1 METDPAAPPQRASS
15 TSTASTSSDPSRRR
29 RRPRKPAAAPK
40 TPTLASTAATSASAS
55 AEPSDNPALTSFPSL
70 SPETPPSRG
79 APRGLPS
86 PPLAKAPPPATARR
100 AGAAPPP
107 SIAALTA
114 NSPSFR
120 GGLFDDTP
128 TTAGSAAG
136 AAAGA
141 AQGVPGAA
149 HHASDAQLARL
160 VARAGAVPLVRQL
173 AADLAARDAELS
185 RARGRAEAR
194 ERELKK
200 MLREVEVS
208 NLDIEKRLK
217 RLEERLERDGAD
229 GEGERRGSDGRVSAM
244 MNEAL
249 GEEVGG
255 QDDDGEGEAAD
266 PQATIRARREGDGV
280 SIQSVE
286 TTESKG
292 GKGWREYLWKGSSA
306 GKSSQT
312 SSIHSQE
319 EDQAKGRACAGSGT
333 AAKRRGLSENSFK
346 PPPPGRGTAADMVK
360 TADKPRA
367 TSMSS
372 WTLKIFAGK
381 PTASKDSS
389 RPASRGRAATQSAT
403 RTDNARNAS
412 QNSEHSAGSGR
423 PAPAKARTQSSSQ
436 QLLPKSLRPLNV
448 GPASALKTS
457 GQSIRSLPIS
467 SPASESAPQNLGP
480 VEMDAI
486 LPQGTRPP
494 TLTPS
499 YQNLDDASDYLTDRF
514 GFIYDSR
521 RRKKEAEVLASLA
534 ALKGKGPKDPLSLM
548 STSADAESVS
558 DTHGSR
564 PGSPASGKARSESE
578 QSGRWQDHLTTPT
591 YPTELLIHSPGPSPG
606 TIMTLANEDIKSS
619 LKRTPTFERSSGAP
633 TPVTLNPTLTPST
646 VTANN
651 ADLARP
657 VISAPDTPATPT
669 KSDSEPVKALLAQL
683 TEVHDRLQQEKE
695 VKWNEFMRKV
705 RAERRREGEAAGA
718 DPRSKTS
725 ATPEAS
731 LADGETIGIATL
743 GHKGKVGRAKYKEF
757 KALVLAGI
765 PVAHRAKVWAECSG
779 AAALRVPGYYAD
791 LASPGAEAADDD
803 PAVLAQIQM
812 DIRRTLTDNVFFRTG
827 PGVGKLEEVLLAYA
841 RRNPEVGYCQGM
853 NLIAASLLLILPT
866 AEDAFWLLAACVET
880 LLPRHYYDRSL
891 LASRADQRVLR
902 AYVAELL
909 PRLSEHLAALGV
921 ELEALTFQWFL
932 SLFTD
937 CLSAE
942 ALYRVWD
949 VLLASTAD
957 AAHGGSTFLFQV
969 ALALL
974 KLNEAPLLRCATPG
988 AVYAYLG
995 GEITN
1000 HAISIDGLIRASDGL
1015 RGLVQRADVEER
1027 RKKWVEVEEETLRER
1042 ERIRQ
1047 EMKAVAK
1054 GKKGEVGPVEARSG
1068 REAASVE
1075 DGLQVQAP
1083 IPVED

>member
-1 METDPAAPPQRASS
+1 MDRDPAATQRASS
-15 TSTASTSSDPSRRR
+15 TSTASTSSDPSRPARR
-29 RRPRKPAAAPK
+29 RSRKPASTPK
-40 TPTLASTAATSASAS
+40 TPTPASTAATSAADP
-55 AEPSDNPALTSFPSL
+55 ADDPALTSFPSL
-70 SPETPPSRG
+70 SPETPPSL

-86 PPLAKAPPPATARR
+86 PPLAKAHAAAAARK
-100 AGAAPPP
+100 AGAGPV

-114 NSPSFR
+114 KSPSFR

-128 TTAGSAAG
+128 TAATSAASAAS
-136 AAAGA
+136 AAA
-141 AQGVPGAA
+141 QDVPGAA
-149 HHASDAQLARL
+149 HYASDAQLARL
-160 VARAGAVPLVRQL
+160 VARTGAVTLVRRL

-194 ERELKK
+194 ERELKR

-208 NLDIEKRLK
+208 NLDIETRLR

-229 GEGERRGSDGRVSAM
+229 GEDETKGSEGRVSAM

-249 GEEVGG
+249 EEEVGVQG
-255 QDDDGEGEAAD
+255 EDGEGGEGD
-266 PQATIRARREGDGV
+266 PQATIRARRDGDAV
-280 SIQSVE
+280 SIQSRE
-286 TTESKG
+286 TTESKA
-292 GKGWREYLWKGSSA
+292 GKGWRGYLWRGSGTRDDSQ
-306 GKSSQT
+306 SS
-312 SSIHSQE
+312 SRHSQE
-319 EDQAKGRACAGSGT
+319 EDQLKGRARAGSSA
-333 AAKRRGLSENSFK
+333 AAKRRGLSDNVFQ
-346 PPPPGRGTAADMVK
+346 PPPAGRSSATDGVK

-367 TSMSS
+367 TSVSS
-372 WTLKIFAGK
+372 WTLKIFAGN
-381 PTASKDSS
+381 PQASKETA
-389 RPASRGRAATQSAT
+389 RPTSRGRAATQSAAA
-403 RTDNARNAS
+403 TDEARNAS
-412 QNSEHSAGSGR
+412 QNSMRSAGSGR
-423 PAPAKARTQSSSQ
+423 PGPPKKPRTQSSSQ
-436 QLLPKSLRPLNV
+436 QLLQKSLRPLNV
-448 GPASALKTS
+448 GPTGALKSS
-457 GQSIRSLPIS
+457 GQSVRSLPIG
-467 SPASESAPQNLGP
+467 SPASEAPPQNLGP

-499 YQNLDDASDYLTDRF
+499 YQHLDDASDFLTDRF

-521 RRKKEAEVLASLA
+521 RRKKEADALASLA
-534 ALKGKGPKDPLSLM
+534 ALKNKGPKDPVSLT

-558 DTHGSR
+558 DSHGSR
-564 PGSPASGKARSESE
+564 PGTPASGKARSENKQSSE
-578 QSGRWQDHLTTPT
+578 WQDYLTTPT
-591 YPTELLIHSPGPSPG
+591 YSTELLIHSPGPSPG
-606 TIMTLANEDIKSS
+606 TIMTLTNEDIRSS
-619 LKRTPTFERSSGAP
+619 LKRTPTFERSSAAP
-633 TPVTLNPTLTPST
+633 TPVTLHPTLTPSA

-651 ADLARP
+651 AEIARP
-657 VISAPDTPATPT
+657 TISMPHTPTTPT
-669 KSDSEPVKALLAQL
+669 KGDSEPVKALLAQL

-705 RAERRREGEAAGA
+705 RAERRREGETVPAEQ
-718 DPRSKTS
+718 RSKVVE
-725 ATPEAS
+725 TPEAS

-791 LASPGAEAADDD
+791 LAGPGDDD
-803 PAVLAQIQM
+803 PAIVAQIQM

-902 AYVAELL
+902 EYVAELL
-909 PRLSEHLAALGV
+909 PKLSEHLAALGV

-957 AAHGGSTFLFQV
+957 ASHGGSTFLFQV

-974 KLNEAPLLRCATPG
+974 KLNEAPLLRCAAPG
-988 AVYAYLG
+988 EVYAYLG

-1000 HAISIDGLIRASDGL
+1000 HAISIDGLIRASEGL
-1015 RGLVQRADVEER
+1015 RGLVKRAEVEER
-1027 RKKWVEVEEETLRER
+1027 RKRWVDVEEETLRER

-1047 EMKAVAK
+1047 EMKGRAK
-1054 GKKGEVGPVEARSG
+1054 GKKAGAGVVEVRSG
-1068 REAASVE
+1068 REAAEVE
-1075 DGLQVQAP
+1075 GGLQVQV
-1083 IPVED
+1083 PVPVKE